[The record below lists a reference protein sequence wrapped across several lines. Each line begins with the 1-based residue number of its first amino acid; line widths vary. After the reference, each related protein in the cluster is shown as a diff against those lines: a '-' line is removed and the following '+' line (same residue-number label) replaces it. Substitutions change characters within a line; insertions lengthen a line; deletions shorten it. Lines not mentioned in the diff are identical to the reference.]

1 MIEGLLLTKDLNRL
15 LEWLCLELI
24 TLIYECWLT
33 RKLLFLGIFLGFM
46 LFWDVVLND
55 FFN

>member
-1 MIEGLLLTKDLNRL
+1 MIEGLLLTKDLNGL
-15 LEWLCLELI
+15 LEWLSLELV
-24 TLIYECWLT
+24 TLIYECWLI
-33 RKLLFLGIFLGFM
+33 RKLLLLGIFLGFM